1 MLKVLGPD
9 RFRQRQAQGSGSVSS
24 APEKRKVEST
34 ESQASIR
41 RGCLADWM
49 ELSVHVNPSLRQTR
63 QRPLPRGLQDRYAS
77 SVRQYL
83 TQAMLQKGKELN
95 SRRPVE
101 AAGKKKQVA
110 LQVQQ
115 VHEGPEGILIRAQVV
130 QGCLSCEELP
140 QGSSVRLLLH
150 QKHPALQALQLWQG
164 TMLQV
169 SNFSLVQDT
178 GSGSLLL
185 PTEIHALGISH

>member
-1 MLKVLGPD
+1 
-9 RFRQRQAQGSGSVSS
+9 
-24 APEKRKVEST
+24 
-34 ESQASIR
+34 
-41 RGCLADWM
+41 
-49 ELSVHVNPSLRQTR
+49 
-63 QRPLPRGLQDRYAS
+63 
-77 SVRQYL
+77 
-83 TQAMLQKGKELN
+83 MLQKGKELN